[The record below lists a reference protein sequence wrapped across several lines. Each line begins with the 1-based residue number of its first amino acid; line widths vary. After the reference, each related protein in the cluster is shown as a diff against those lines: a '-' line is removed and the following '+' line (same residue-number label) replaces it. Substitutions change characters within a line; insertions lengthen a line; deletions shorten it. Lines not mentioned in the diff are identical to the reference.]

1 MKTKPKKISKSG
13 SSMVEVFIT
22 IFIIGMVLVL
32 YIAAVNTIRLVK
44 TVKDQGMAL
53 RIAGNKM
60 EQLRASG
67 YDNLPS
73 SGSFSDSQLASLPN
87 SSAAMSITDFNTST
101 KQVLVT
107 VEWREPSHL
116 SARNVSLTTLI
127 TKTGGL

>member
-1 MKTKPKKISKSG
+1 
-13 SSMVEVFIT
+13 MVEVFIT

-60 EQLRASG
+60 EELRAGS

-87 SSAAMSITDFNTST
+87 GSATMSITDFHTST

-107 VEWREPSHL
+107 VEWREPSHQ